1 MRCRLIPTSEAESVK
16 QGARKLDVGCHDVQ
30 AEEET
35 GEEETGEE
43 DEGKGKRE
51 MAGRD
56 VHLWA
61 RSPVPGRGHTGPDS
75 WTRLLFLFLR
85 VVCPEA

>member
-1 MRCRLIPTSEAESVK
+1 MRCRLIPKSEAEAVK

-30 AEEET
+30 A
-35 GEEETGEE
+35 EEETGEE

-61 RSPVPGRGHTGPDS
+61 GSPVPGRGHTGPDS